1 MKLLKKLL
9 WVLASGCL
17 THHGLAA
24 PPQKTPHP
32 NVIVVLTDDQ
42 GYGDMSCHGNPIL
55 QTPNLDQ
62 LSRDGVR
69 FSQFFVGPLCQPTRA
84 SLMTGRNKVVGR
96 RIEPNEQTL
105 PQMFQRGGYATAI
118 FGKWHLGEYRP
129 FRPVDKGFDEQ
140 FLIGAGSIG
149 QVEDYWGNDNFNTWF
164 RDSKDEWQQT
174 KGYCTDVL
182 FDTAMTWIE
191 ERKGKPFFCFLSTNA
206 AHSPY
211 GAPEEFTKPYI
222 DQGLTKEQAEFYGMI
237 ANVDHNLG
245 RLRQRLKDL
254 GIAENTLLIFVNDNG
269 SAIAGSKAK
278 PGKNGKNVPKGALYN
293 ANLRGKKGDIYEGG
307 SRAAAFFVWPGTF
320 EKNREV
326 DQLAMHYDILP
337 TLADLIGIALLQDPG
352 LAPIEGISLKGL
364 LLGEK
369 PTYPKR
375 YGVIY
380 QGFWPPDQ
388 PLRQYENTSI
398 RSQNYRLANGNELYD
413 LRTDLSE
420 TKNIIAQQPDV
431 AAELKNG
438 YDQWWAANAPE
449 LPELRVDKAYP
460 LGAKQGDRFT
470 MNSLFYYD
478 STVHPDS
485 MKWYDAKFY
494 LQSGL
499 RDLLTDE
506 ASPAPRMKPLMG
518 GWKVDFQAAGE
529 YEFVFRKG
537 PREAPKSLTEIR
549 KGKAYVALADGRV
562 ETSIEATTQEVALI
576 VSVAKPGVQMVEC
589 WFDGQ
594 RGDGKPSG
602 AYFVDIIRN
611 K

>member
-1 MKLLKKLL
+1 
-9 WVLASGCL
+9 
-17 THHGLAA
+17 
-24 PPQKTPHP
+24 
-32 NVIVVLTDDQ
+32 
-42 GYGDMSCHGNPIL
+42 
-55 QTPNLDQ
+55 
-62 LSRDGVR
+62 
-69 FSQFFVGPLCQPTRA
+69 
-84 SLMTGRNKVVGR
+84 
-96 RIEPNEQTL
+96 
-105 PQMFQRGGYATAI
+105 
-118 FGKWHLGEYRP
+118 
-129 FRPVDKGFDEQ
+129 
-140 FLIGAGSIG
+140 
-149 QVEDYWGNDNFNTWF
+149 
-164 RDSKDEWQQT
+164 
-174 KGYCTDVL
+174 
-182 FDTAMTWIE
+182 
-191 ERKGKPFFCFLSTNA
+191 
-206 AHSPY
+206 
-211 GAPEEFTKPYI
+211 
-222 DQGLTKEQAEFYGMI
+222 
-237 ANVDHNLG
+237 
-245 RLRQRLKDL
+245 
-254 GIAENTLLIFVNDNG
+254 
-269 SAIAGSKAK
+269 
-278 PGKNGKNVPKGALYN
+278 
-293 ANLRGKKGDIYEGG
+293 
-307 SRAAAFFVWPGTF
+307 
-320 EKNREV
+320 
-326 DQLAMHYDILP
+326 MHYDILP

>member
-1 MKLLKKLL
+1 MFQS
-9 WVLASGCL
+9 VMLAGIFGIGSISAFGA
-17 THHGLAA
+17 GSPKAFR
-24 PPQKTPHP
+24 P
-32 NVIVVLTDDQ
+32 NVIIVLTDDQ

-55 QTPNLDQ
+55 STPNIDQ
-62 LSRDGVR
+62 MSCDGVR
-69 FSQFFVGPLCQPTRA
+69 FSQFFVSPLCQPTRA

-105 PQMFQRGGYATAI
+105 PQMFQRGGYDTAI

-140 FLIGAGSIG
+140 FLIGSGSIG
-149 QVEDYWGNDNFNTWF
+149 QVEDYWGNENFNTWF
-164 RDSKDEWQQT
+164 RDSKDDWHQS

-182 FDTAMTWIE
+182 FDTAMRWIE
-191 ERKGKPFFCFLSTNA
+191 GRKGKPFFCYLSCNA
-206 AHSPY
+206 AHHPY
-211 GAPEEFTKPYI
+211 GAPEELTKPFLA
-222 DQGLTKEQAEFYGMI
+222 QGLTKEQAEFYGMI
-237 ANVDHNLG
+237 SSVDHNIG

-254 GIAENTLLIFVNDNG
+254 GITENTLLIFMTDNG
-269 SAIAGSKAK
+269 SAVSGAKAK
-278 PGKNGKNVPKGALYN
+278 SGKVSANERKGQLYN

-307 SRAAAFFVWPGTF
+307 SRSAAFFVWPGTF

-337 TLADLIGIALLQDPG
+337 SLADILGIPLSQEPS
-352 LAPIEGISLKGL
+352 LAPIDGISLKGV

-375 YGVIY
+375 YDVIY

-413 LRTDLSE
+413 HRTDVGE
-420 TKNIIAQQPDV
+420 TNNIIAQHPGV
-431 AAELKNG
+431 AAELKSA
-438 YDQWWAANAPE
+438 YDKWWAANSAE

-460 LGAKQGDRFT
+460 LGAKIGEKFT
-470 MNSLFYYD
+470 MNALFYYD
-478 STVHPDS
+478 SLIYPEAS
-485 MKWYDAKFY
+485 KWFQTKFY

-506 ASPAPRMKPLMG
+506 ASAAPQMKPLMG
-518 GWKVDFQAAGE
+518 CWKIDFQDTGE

-549 KGKAYVALADGRV
+549 KGKAHVALADARA
-562 ETSIEATTQEVALI
+562 ETSIGRPAQYATLRVNVAN
-576 VSVAKPGVQMVEC
+576 PGVQMVEC

-594 RGDGKPSG
+594 RSDGKPSG
-602 AYFVDIIRN
+602 AYFVDITRVR
-611 K
+611 